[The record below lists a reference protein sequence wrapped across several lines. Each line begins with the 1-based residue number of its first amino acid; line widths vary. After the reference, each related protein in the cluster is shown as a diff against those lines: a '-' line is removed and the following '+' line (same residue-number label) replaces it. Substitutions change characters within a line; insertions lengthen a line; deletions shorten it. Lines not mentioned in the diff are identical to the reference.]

1 MQALAENVHGM
12 QIPDSGH
19 WIPEERPDFVI
30 KLLNNFFSGNTTAT
44 SK

>member
-1 MQALAENVHGM
+1 MQVLAENVHGI

-19 WIPEERPDFVI
+19 WIQEKRPDFVI
-30 KLLNNFFSGNTTAT
+30 KLLNNLFGGITTAT